1 MWTFMYMQTHTHIY
15 TYNTHILK
23 ERRREGEVEGGKEV
37 GRKFI
42 SEAEVQEFVLI
53 DLLGDSDAHLSLR
66 TMDRC
71 NLKEIRE
78 QKVK

>member
-1 MWTFMYMQTHTHIY
+1 MQTHTHIY
-15 TYNTHILK
+15 THSTHTLK
-23 ERRREGEVEGGKEV
+23 ERGRAGREV
-37 GRKFI
+37 GREFI

-53 DLLGDSDAHLSLR
+53 DLLGDSGAHLSLR